1 MIKTCASLRALY
13 DSFMTLILQLCYK
26 ATEWELCCI
35 NTNAYGQVSDPMYF
49 VEEIGRVII
58 GFSATTAFLKI
69 DFADLQLWRLAQ
81 S

>member
-49 VEEIGRVII
+49 VEENREGDNWL
-58 GFSATTAFLKI
+58 FSNNCHFEN
-69 DFADLQLWRLAQ
+69 
-81 S
+81 